1 MMAPSLSMSAEQH
14 EPSPARCLRSG
25 LTAKAQDGPTILQQ
39 RSQLVNVQIAD
50 LLGRAN
56 IIAFSSSESPS

>member
-1 MMAPSLSMSAEQH
+1 MLEIW
-14 EPSPARCLRSG
+14 